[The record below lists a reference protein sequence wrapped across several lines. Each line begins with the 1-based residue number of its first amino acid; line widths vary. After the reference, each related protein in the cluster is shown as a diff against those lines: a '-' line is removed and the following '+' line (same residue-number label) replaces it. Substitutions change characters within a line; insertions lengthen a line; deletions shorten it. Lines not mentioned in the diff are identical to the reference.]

1 MTESLFTVEDQEY
14 TLTFNRKKIQQV
26 ENGLKVSIMA
36 EIKNTGGAISLT
48 LLQTLFTVG
57 LAEISGEE
65 GRNKQVHGKKAE
77 EIYDE
82 VLEAN
87 GYQDLSNVV
96 LQKLYDDMG
105 FMFR

>member
-1 MTESLFTVEDQEY
+1 MTEKLFTADDQEY
-14 TLTFNRKKIQQV
+14 TLSFNRKKIQQV
-26 ENGLKVSIMA
+26 ENGLKVSVMA
-36 EIKNTGGAISLT
+36 EIKKTEGAISLT
-48 LLQTLFTVG
+48 LLQTLFTIG
-57 LAEISGEE
+57 LAEVSGEE

-77 EIYDE
+77 EIYND
-82 VLEAN
+82 VLVAN

>member
-1 MTESLFTVEDQEY
+1 MTEKLFTADDQEY
-14 TLTFNRKKIQQV
+14 TLSFNRKKIQQV
-26 ENGLKVSIMA
+26 ENGLKVSVMA
-36 EIKNTGGAISLT
+36 EIKKNEGAISLT
-48 LLQTLFTVG
+48 LLQTLFTIG
-57 LAEISGEE
+57 LAEVSGEE

-77 EIYDE
+77 EIYDD
-82 VLEAN
+82 VLQAN

>member
-1 MTESLFTVEDQEY
+1 MTKALFTVEEQEY
-14 TLTFNRKKIQQV
+14 TLTFNRKKVQQV
-26 ENGLKVSIMA
+26 ENGLKVSLMA

-57 LAEISGEE
+57 LAELSSEE
-65 GRNKQVHGKKAE
+65 GKNKQVHGKKAE

-82 VLEAN
+82 VLSAN

-105 FMFR
+105 FLFR

>member
-1 MTESLFTVEDQEY
+1 MSEKLFTAGDQEY
-14 TLTFNRKKIQQV
+14 TLTFNRKKIMQV
-26 ENGLKVSIMA
+26 ENGLKVSLMA
-36 EIKNTGGAISLT
+36 EIKKSEGAISLT
-48 LLQTLFTVG
+48 LLQTLFTIG

-77 EIYDE
+77 EIYNE